1 MINHVWPKFWTHDTS
16 PYDMTFH
23 RFLLFYRD
31 LASPTSLPWCIGPTM
46 AICDLHP
53 YKVYHYNTRCTIHHS
68 RYQVYD
74 TKITIHPNFKQ
85 ITEHHLVEVLHHYQW
100 EPSMQITPSD
110 YLDGL
115 LIVHYYVDPLLI
127 DISALINREPFI
139 YLHGTP
145 FTDRPSLVLSSP
157 SCSFLR
163 ALIIFYYFSSI
174 SLSAQNWVVMKWY
187 VKFLCQ
193 KYHAS
198 NFLGISGCFPVNS
211 YHGKLGFPGQKAQ
224 QNICPQK
231 KLLTNEKNKQSM
243 FRAAISYFAISG
255 QWQV

>member
-1 MINHVWPKFWTHDTS
+1 MINHVWPKFWTIDTS

-23 RFLLFYRD
+23 MFLLFYRD
-31 LASPTSLPWCIGPTM
+31 LVSPTSLPWCIGPTM

-53 YKVYHYNTRCTIHHS
+53 YTVYHYNTRCTIHHL
-68 RYQVYD
+68 RYKVYD

-100 EPSMQITPSD
+100 EPSMQITLSD

-145 FTDRPSLVLSSP
+145 FTDRPSLALSSP
-157 SCSFLR
+157 SR
-163 ALIIFYYFSSI
+163 FS
-174 SLSAQNWVVMKWY
+174 VV
-187 VKFLCQ
+187 F
-193 KYHAS
+193 
-198 NFLGISGCFPVNS
+198 
-211 YHGKLGFPGQKAQ
+211 
-224 QNICPQK
+224 
-231 KLLTNEKNKQSM
+231 
-243 FRAAISYFAISG
+243 
-255 QWQV
+255 

>member
-1 MINHVWPKFWTHDTS
+1 MKHTYNHHNPD
-16 PYDMTFH
+16 DMTFQI
-23 RFLLFYRD
+23 FLLFYRD

-53 YKVYHYNTRCTIHHS
+53 YTVYHYNTRCTIHHL
-68 RYQVYD
+68 RYKVYD

-100 EPSMQITPSD
+100 EPSMQITLSD

-145 FTDRPSLVLSSP
+145 FTDRPSIALSSP
-157 SCSFLR
+157 SCFTVVFFTITNHFLLL
-163 ALIIFYYFSSI
+163 LINFFISTELSCDDYF
-174 SLSAQNWVVMKWY
+174 
-187 VKFLCQ
+187 C
-193 KYHAS
+193 
-198 NFLGISGCFPVNS
+198 
-211 YHGKLGFPGQKAQ
+211 
-224 QNICPQK
+224 
-231 KLLTNEKNKQSM
+231 
-243 FRAAISYFAISG
+243 
-255 QWQV
+255 